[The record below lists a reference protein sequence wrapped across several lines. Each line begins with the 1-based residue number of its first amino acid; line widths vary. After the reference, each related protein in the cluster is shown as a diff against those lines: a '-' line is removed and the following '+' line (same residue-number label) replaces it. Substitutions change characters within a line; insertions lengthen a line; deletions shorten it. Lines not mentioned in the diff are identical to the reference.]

1 MSHTHFI
8 LRVERKGT
16 PLTTNHYFNDNLQKA
31 RIERLK
37 SALKGQAVAVKFGNE
52 YRDMVRID
60 EWAT

>member
-16 PLTTNHYFNDNLQKA
+16 PLTTSHYFNDNLQKA

-37 SALKGQAVAVKFGNE
+37 SALKGQAVVVKSGNE